1 MPSGQTIINNA
12 LTVLGVNEL
21 GGTPSASDS
30 TDCLGELNRMWSGW
44 AIDEGLIYAVKSIQA
59 ALTAT
64 IGTYTIGPGATI
76 NQPAPARIY
85 KAVFVTSAAGRIPLR
100 IIDQDEYYSHTDLT
114 ASALAP
120 DNLYPDFNIDPGTGY
135 ATLRLYPV
143 QNVAGSSLELEIAV
157 PFIAWILAGVYML
170 PAGYEDAITQALAW
184 RLIPRYSMIVPAE
197 LAQVIQEVGQKA
209 ELRIREA
216 NKMNRKLV
224 PGTEALTPPQA
235 PAARA

>member
-44 AIDEGLIYAVKSIQA
+44 GIDEGLIFAVK
-59 ALTAT
+59 ALTAPLT
-64 IGTYTIGPGATI
+64 AAVGSYTIGLGAAI
-76 NQPAPARIY
+76 NTQSPARIY
-85 KAVFVTSAAGRIPLR
+85 RAVFVTGAAGRIQLR
-100 IIDQDEYYSHTDLT
+100 IVDQNEYYSHADL
-114 ASALAP
+114 AAAALAP
-120 DNLYPDFNIDPGTGY
+120 DQLYPDFNIDPSTGF
-135 ATLRLYPV
+135 ATLKLYPIQSV
-143 QNVAGSSLELEIAV
+143 TGSSLEMEIAV
-157 PFIAWILAGVYML
+157 PFIAWSLAGVYML
-170 PAGYEDAITQALAW
+170 PEGYEDAITQALAW
-184 RLIPRYSMIVPAE
+184 RLIPRYSMIVPTE

-224 PGTEALTPPQA
+224 PGTEVLTPPQA